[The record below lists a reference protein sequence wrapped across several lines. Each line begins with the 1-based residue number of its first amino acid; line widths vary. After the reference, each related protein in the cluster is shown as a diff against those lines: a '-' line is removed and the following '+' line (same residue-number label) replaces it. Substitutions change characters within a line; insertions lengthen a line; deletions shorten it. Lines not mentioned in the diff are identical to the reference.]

1 MANAPRSRLSAS
13 WATAFSS
20 GFSPIMPSAASGAV
34 AATTERPGA
43 SSLLVGEG
51 EFHAQSVTS
60 LLHDSL
66 LEWDRAD

>member
-1 MANAPRSRLSAS
+1 
-13 WATAFSS
+13 
-20 GFSPIMPSAASGAV
+20 MPSAASGAV

>member
-1 MANAPRSRLSAS
+1 LRAQCVGGPLD
-13 WATAFSS
+13 
-20 GFSPIMPSAASGAV
+20 G
-34 AATTERPGA
+34 
-43 SSLLVGEG
+43 LLIGEG